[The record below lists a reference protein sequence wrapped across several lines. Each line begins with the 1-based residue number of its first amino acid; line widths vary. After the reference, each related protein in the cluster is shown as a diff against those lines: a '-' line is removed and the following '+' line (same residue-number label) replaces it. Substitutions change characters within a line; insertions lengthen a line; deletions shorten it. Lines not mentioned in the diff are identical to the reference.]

1 MVIPMLRD
9 LARRGNAAAEALAH
23 TLESVP
29 GLADAV
35 LRIANRIE
43 LPRGARIAG
52 VQRAVVVLGARAVVE
67 IALAVLE
74 PGETSP
80 LTDGRPTMEG

>member
-1 MVIPMLRD
+1 
-9 LARRGNAAAEALAH
+9 
-23 TLESVP
+23 
-29 GLADAV
+29 
-35 LRIANRIE
+35 
-43 LPRGARIAG
+43 
-52 VQRAVVVLGARAVVE
+52 VE